1 MERRSRLGPSPTREE
16 IRAVEAHGSLLHAL
30 APAVVFSARGTP
42 ARLPAFAVCAIRM
55 LKLWRKVSITV
66 TLDGELW
73 FQQFG
78 DRMHKIC
85 VSKIM
90 MDAMHVHDAPPDC
103 AK

>member
-1 MERRSRLGPSPTREE
+1 
-16 IRAVEAHGSLLHAL
+16 
-30 APAVVFSARGTP
+30 
-42 ARLPAFAVCAIRM
+42 M

-78 DRMHKIC
+78 DRMHKSY

-90 MDAMHVHDAPPDC
+90 MDAMHPQTAQNNQRGIAAQILWSSSFVSAL
-103 AK
+103 